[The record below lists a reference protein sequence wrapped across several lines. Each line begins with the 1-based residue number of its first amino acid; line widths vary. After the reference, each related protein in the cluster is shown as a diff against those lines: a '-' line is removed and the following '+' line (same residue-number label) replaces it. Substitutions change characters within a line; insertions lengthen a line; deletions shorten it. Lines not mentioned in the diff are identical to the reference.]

1 MLWGRKMSES
11 AGKVLSEGKTKIVRE
26 TKDRN
31 IVLLEFK
38 DSITALDGE
47 KKDVLKGKSVINS
60 QISAHFFKLLA
71 KKGVP
76 THFVEFVKPNMMK
89 VKKLKMLPVEVVC
102 RNIASG
108 HLVKNFP
115 IKEGTPLNPPVV
127 EFYLKDD
134 TRHDPML
141 NDDHFVILG
150 IASRD
155 EIKKIKELT
164 LKTNKILSEY
174 LKSKNL
180 VLVDFKIEV
189 GRGEDG
195 KIYVGDE
202 INGDSM
208 RIWEV
213 GTNKILDKDVY
224 RKGASIED
232 VMNTYIQ
239 LYQKLLG
246 KTPPI

>member
-1 MLWGRKMSES
+1 
-11 AGKVLSEGKTKIVRE
+11 
-26 TKDRN
+26 
-31 IVLLEFK
+31 
-38 DSITALDGE
+38 
-47 KKDVLKGKSVINS
+47 
-60 QISAHFFKLLA
+60 
-71 KKGVP
+71 
-76 THFVEFVKPNMMK
+76 
-89 VKKLKMLPVEVVC
+89 
-102 RNIASG
+102 
-108 HLVKNFP
+108 
-115 IKEGTPLNPPVV
+115 
-127 EFYLKDD
+127 
-134 TRHDPML
+134 
-141 NDDHFVILG
+141 
-150 IASRD
+150 
-155 EIKKIKELT
+155 
-164 LKTNKILSEY
+164 LSEY

-246 KTPPI
+246 KMPPI